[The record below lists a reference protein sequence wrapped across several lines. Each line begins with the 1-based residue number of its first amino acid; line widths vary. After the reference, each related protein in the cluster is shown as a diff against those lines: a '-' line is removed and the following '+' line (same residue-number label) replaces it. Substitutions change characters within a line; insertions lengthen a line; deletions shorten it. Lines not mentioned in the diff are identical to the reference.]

1 MKVETQIL
9 LAKDF
14 WYISESDEDE
24 LQKFL
29 SEIIK
34 MLYGMIKK

>member
-1 MKVETQIL
+1 MELETQIL
-9 LAKDF
+9 LARDF
-14 WYISESDEDE
+14 GYISDLEEE
-24 LQKFL
+24 TIQGFI

>member
-1 MKVETQIL
+1 MEIETQIL

-14 WYISESDEDE
+14 WYISENEEQEVQS
-24 LQKFL
+24 LI